1 MKNILKG
8 KFRKSA
14 FITLCASL
22 LCCLTIAGVGLISP
36 AHAMNTAGAVSVGEL
51 YSGNK
56 FDAANVKSL
65 YQKFGVSTY
74 DALQSQIKTAPL
86 TSSDI
91 AAKNGNKDLVVTF
104 GGKKWTVT
112 YVSEDLTGNI
122 IATLWYADTEA
133 TDIKFSENGWIN
145 KTDDGKNGATHSKY
159 SNLYGASYARTYGL
173 NNAGK
178 YYSCETGGEKTSAEV
193 DSTVSLKSYTQDAS
207 HTFAK
212 FTMSNVEGSVVPYLV
227 SPENVGWQA
236 DEGVNSVLGYRLPS
250 ESYKIIETTSA
261 NGWGVNFQ
269 NTNFQNQS
277 EYTAWAKDTLWLPSL
292 TETGNQTDAGLWN
305 LSANQRTSGAL
316 SRSWLRSGSPNGA
329 DRAVALDTSGNNGNY
344 GVSSS
349 GSVRPALHLN
359 LTKVAASINSG
370 TDDIFNSDTNNF
382 NTKNLTAL
390 YKKLGAAD
398 YTSLTTNVQGG
409 NLSASDIAKLND
421 NQGDVTVTFGGFDW
435 TVTYLSTTKT
445 GEVIATLWYKDF
457 ENGANFSNGWR
468 SAATDGGT
476 AGYIKHSNHYGG
488 SSLRAI
494 TLGNGGKY
502 YTASGLEVQADTA
515 VTEKTAT
522 TAEMQSSKFYNF
534 AKGNLSAYLDTPNNV
549 DWQTKQYT
557 SSVTYRY
564 ANENLVE
571 VTDNWYNANIQNS
584 QSYPLYYNWG
594 NDKVWLPSISETGN
608 GINFLGI
615 WQTSQA
621 QRKSTFSETGA
632 SGNGSWLRSGIVS
645 SPYGA
650 HVLDTEG
657 KDYNMR
663 STNNLLGVR
672 PAIHL
677 NLTKA
682 AQAVSDNYFVDT
694 NKNLI
699 DKWNAAVEES
709 VFNGGKQVTFTLT
722 ENWYALPDSA
732 YTTSFGSGIGFS
744 NGQLAVTGGA
754 NIVLDLNGHT
764 LDRSLTSQIASGAV
778 LYVDAATLHIK
789 DSSPE
794 AVGTITGGRNVG
806 SGGAISATSAARI
819 ILDGGNIVHNV
830 SDSHGGGIN
839 INNSYLEMNG
849 GVVGYNTA
857 NTNGLGGGI
866 FIGNGSMVF
875 NGGIVRNNTSLRN
888 GGGIYVNQYGEITVN
903 GGEVFSNSTPNNG
916 GGISGNGKFLTINN
930 VKIYDNY
937 AGQNGGGIYTGNGV
951 FTLNGGEISDNRAAV
966 AGAGINVVSGK
977 VVLNDGLISA
987 NRTEEGTETQCSG
1000 AGIYLHGNSTLDMY
1014 GGSITLNYAKRWG
1027 GGVYINSGSVF
1038 NMYGGQFIGNE
1049 SVRGGGVYL
1058 NDGTFNLYDGYFTG
1072 NSADSATDSG
1082 SAIYVRAR
1090 AFNMYGGVVTKNIAN
1105 GNGAVYVGGPDIM
1118 TLYGGVIINN
1128 TTANVSGAG
1137 FAPNLGLVHS
1147 TSATIT
1153 IGGDLSKVPTKI
1165 GVGYTSSILRVF
1177 TKNYTSAGNLTTDRG
1192 YYFFADVSGQ
1202 AISVSGNELQII
1214 TGTQGSM
1221 SNFMWKYT
1229 HNGTATNIPVDT
1241 LYLELEYT
1249 GNPYIIGLASG
1260 TIEQAIDSNGRPVS
1274 ALVNV
1279 GTYKFKAAN
1288 SNGYKNPVLT
1298 VVITPQSLSGATV
1311 TVNDAGLVYNGKP
1324 HTPEVTVVWNGTTL
1338 IKDKDYTLTY
1348 SNNVNAGNA
1357 TVTVEGKGNLK
1368 GVINKNFYIEKRNVE
1383 IRWGDITKTYNGAV
1397 QGITAYVEG
1406 VLQGESVGVNVFY
1419 EKNGKSV
1426 SPINAGTYTAHAV
1439 LSASANYKLAP
1450 NAQTFE
1456 TFTITPKTV
1465 TAVWSGLNAVYDG
1478 TAQTPT
1484 AYYTDIS
1491 GKKINLAVSV
1501 SGSHTGANTYTATAA
1516 LNDTNYAL
1524 SASSVNAQF
1533 TISKKGLELIWGTAV
1548 KVYDGNPVSI
1558 TKTLTD
1564 LDGNDL
1570 TGLLTF
1576 EYFDKDGK
1584 SLGTAAPANVGKYKV
1599 RATLTHNDYSLAEN
1613 GGKLID
1619 YSECEIEITAADAV
1633 ITWTFANDTFSGSGK
1648 APAFTFDNPA
1658 DAVTYAITYAADDGS
1673 GNPVGEFTTD
1683 LPVNA
1688 GKYIAKVEFDNGNY
1702 EEILYQFT
1710 IQKMNVAV
1718 TWSGD
1723 SLSVMQGASSYKW
1736 LYDGSEHAP
1745 KAVASVSGVTVD
1757 GTAVTSLEITVAGQK
1772 NVGNHT
1778 ATAVLKN
1785 TELNKNFA
1793 LTNDTQSYIIE
1804 RSEITSLEWYEYGSA
1819 TPLASGVKPS
1829 YQYISV
1835 YGRQGPKLSAYG
1847 IAKMQG
1853 PDASGATVTITVKVP
1868 LNVTYSGNINA
1879 SGYWSVGTYTAV
1891 AALSSDAAANST
1903 LTATALTLDFDV
1915 TELQLETSEAD
1926 VEWVFDGNALT
1937 DSGTNAKYWIYDG
1950 QPHAPEARRI
1960 PDRAAY
1966 NPANPATYDVLPVG
1980 GAMTD
1985 AGVYYAYI
1993 LPCNYEIDD
2002 ADADCMFEIRPREIT
2017 VQWSGVNGGTSAA
2030 DFEYTYNGLAQ
2041 GPSVTVTGG
2050 TNGLQCNLKP
2060 VIKYVDAGSYTAYAE
2075 ADSGNFVIL
2084 NGASQNFTVKKM
2096 TINPNDVV
2104 WAGVNGGTSANDF
2117 KFAADGNPHAPT
2129 ATLELTINGAQVTI
2143 TLKVTGA
2150 TAAVGTHK
2158 AYATLDSSDI
2168 RNANFTLS
2176 GAEKIFTVEE
2186 SAIRAIMWED
2196 ENADGNIEFVYDGTT
2211 SFCPKAYYWDSDN
2224 NKVYLNVIG
2233 GRTEAG
2239 EYIAY
2244 ITDNT
2249 GLTAGMTH
2257 KFTVKPMELNVSWTD
2272 TAVTYNSAERR
2283 PVCSFTDADG
2293 ATVTLTLGSD
2303 YTVSGF
2309 TTAGTYTAEIT
2320 FINKNFTFVSGTEN
2334 TTFTINPKKV
2344 TITWTANT
2352 DGSFNYEYNGKAQ
2365 RPAFTSDDANV
2376 TITVVG
2382 AETNVGTYVAVASVD
2397 DNNYYL
2403 SDGTHSDK
2411 AEREFSIVP
2420 FKIRVEW
2427 RGEDGDLADFS
2438 WEYDG
2443 QPHAPEAYFVDWS
2456 GDAANP
2462 VQLSVRGEKTDAG
2475 TGYVAVAIAP
2485 ENCEFKYS
2493 GTHANSGSRSFE
2505 ITPKVITGIVWKGEN
2520 GSLTDFTW
2528 EYDGTVKTPVAET
2541 AEGDTLAVTGS
2552 ATDAGV
2558 YTATAVLTGG
2568 GNYMFDSSLDPT
2580 KQFTIDEKT
2589 VAVIWYGNNG
2599 GTSASDFVYDYTGS
2613 LVCPTAK
2620 FEDVGGN
2627 LVDVPVNGGASAAGQ
2642 NHAEAVDVFA
2652 NYKFDTATQTQ
2663 PFTIKEKSLVI
2674 TWSDGDKLTDGKYT
2688 YEFNGK
2694 AQMPLAST
2702 ADGEN
2707 LSYVIKNSDGTTVN
2721 AAIAAGEYTI
2731 TVSPVSSDYVIA
2743 SDNTVTVVITPKTV
2757 AVQWGSLTL
2766 DYTGEAIAPKAWFI
2780 DANNQAV
2787 ELEVSSAQTEAGTNY
2802 SVTADFKKA
2811 TANYVLDSSTVNN
2824 TFDIVKNT
2832 EQTLVWDWA
2841 TGSWITPSAPEP
2853 EPEPEPETT
2862 QA

>member
-36 AHAMNTAGAVSVGEL
+36 AHAMNTTGAVSVGEL

-112 YVSEDLTGNI
+112 YVSQDLTGNV

-261 NGWGVNFQ
+261 NGWGANFQ

-329 DRAVALDTSGNNGNY
+329 DRAVAFDTSGNNGNY

-359 LTKVAASINSG
+359 LTKVAASLNSG

-398 YTSLTTNVQGG
+398 YTSLATNVQGG

-584 QSYPLYYNWG
+584 QSDPLYYNWG

-682 AQAVSDNYFVDT
+682 AQAVGDNYFVDT

-732 YTTSFGSGIGFS
+732 YTTSFGSGIGFL

-806 SGGAISATSAARI
+806 SGGAICVIGGSRV

-930 VKIYDNY
+930 VKVYDNY
-937 AGQNGGGIYTGNGV
+937 AGQNGGGIYTSNGV

-1000 AGIYLHGNSTLDMY
+1000 AGIYLHSNSTLDMY
-1014 GGSITLNYAKRWG
+1014 GGIITLNYAKRWG
-1027 GGVYINSGSVF
+1027 GGVYINDGSVF
-1038 NMYGGQFIGNE
+1038 NMYGGQLVGNKT
-1049 SVRGGGVYL
+1049 VRGGGIYI
-1058 NDGTFNLYDGYFTG
+1058 NATGTFNMHGGYITG
-1072 NSADSATDSG
+1072 NTAGSATDSG
-1082 SAIYVRAR
+1082 SAVYLHTTAK
-1090 AFNMYGGVVTKNIAN
+1090 FNMYGGTISKNHSS
-1105 GNGAVYVGGPDIM
+1105 GDGAVYVNATETM

-1128 TTANVSGAG
+1128 TSNRTVQDLAIGARTAPYPV
-1137 FAPNLGLVHS
+1137 
-1147 TSATIT
+1147 II

-1165 GVGYTSSILRVF
+1165 GVGNINSTLSVF
-1177 TKNYTSAGNLTTDRG
+1177 TKNYTSAGNKVTDRS

-1221 SNFMWKYT
+1221 SNFTWKYT

-1311 TVNDAGLVYNGKP
+1311 TVNDAGLVYNGKA

-1406 VLQGESVGVNVFY
+1406 VLQGERVGVNVFY

-1533 TISKKGLELIWGTAV
+1533 TISKKGLELVWGTAV

-1772 NVGNHT
+1772 NVGSHT

-1785 TELNKNFA
+1785 TDLNKNFA

-1847 IAKMQG
+1847 IATMQG

-2117 KFAADGNPHAPT
+2117 KFVADGNPHAPT

-2456 GDAANP
+2456 GDTANP

-2707 LSYVIKNSDGTTVN
+2707 LSYVIKNSDGTAVS

>member
-22 LCCLTIAGVGLISP
+22 LCCLTIAGAGLISP
-36 AHAMNTAGAVSVGEL
+36 AHAMNTTGAVSVGEL

-112 YVSEDLTGNI
+112 YVSEDLTGNV

-329 DRAVALDTSGNNGNY
+329 DRAVAFDTSGNNGNY

-359 LTKVAASINSG
+359 LTKVAASLNSG

-398 YTSLTTNVQGG
+398 YTSLATNVQGG

-584 QSYPLYYNWG
+584 QSDPLYYNWG

-682 AQAVSDNYFVDT
+682 AQAVGDNYFVDT
-694 NKNLI
+694 NQNLI

-806 SGGAISATSAARI
+806 SGGAICVIGGSRV

-951 FTLNGGEISDNRAAV
+951 FTLNGGEISGNECVV
-966 AGAGINVVSGK
+966 AGGGIYVVGGS
-977 VVLNDGLISA
+977 VVIKDGLISG
-987 NRTEEGTETQCSG
+987 NKVTGGTISQCTG
-1000 AGIYLHGNSTLDMY
+1000 GGIIVHNTTLDIY
-1014 GGSITLNYAKRWG
+1014 GGTIQNNIADRFG
-1027 GGVYINSGSVF
+1027 GGLYINASVVV

-1128 TTANVSGAG
+1128 TIANLSGAG

-1165 GVGYTSSILRVF
+1165 GVGYTNSILRVF
-1177 TKNYTSAGNLTTDRG
+1177 TKNYTSAGNKVTDRG

-1221 SNFMWKYT
+1221 SNFTWKYT

-1324 HTPEVTVVWNGTTL
+1324 HIPEVTVVWNGTTL

-1533 TISKKGLELIWGTAV
+1533 TISKKGLELVWGTAV

-1584 SLGTAAPANVGKYKV
+1584 SLGTAAPINVGKYKV

-1785 TELNKNFA
+1785 TDLNKNFA

-1829 YQYISV
+1829 YQYIRL
-1835 YGRQGPKLSAYG
+1835 RQ
-1847 IAKMQG
+1847 
-1853 PDASGATVTITVKVP
+1853 T
-1868 LNVTYSGNINA
+1868 
-1879 SGYWSVGTYTAV
+1879 
-1891 AALSSDAAANST
+1891 
-1903 LTATALTLDFDV
+1903 
-1915 TELQLETSEAD
+1915 
-1926 VEWVFDGNALT
+1926 
-1937 DSGTNAKYWIYDG
+1937 
-1950 QPHAPEARRI
+1950 
-1960 PDRAAY
+1960 
-1966 NPANPATYDVLPVG
+1966 
-1980 GAMTD
+1980 
-1985 AGVYYAYI
+1985 
-1993 LPCNYEIDD
+1993 
-2002 ADADCMFEIRPREIT
+2002 
-2017 VQWSGVNGGTSAA
+2017 
-2030 DFEYTYNGLAQ
+2030 
-2041 GPSVTVTGG
+2041 
-2050 TNGLQCNLKP
+2050 
-2060 VIKYVDAGSYTAYAE
+2060 
-2075 ADSGNFVIL
+2075 
-2084 NGASQNFTVKKM
+2084 
-2096 TINPNDVV
+2096 
-2104 WAGVNGGTSANDF
+2104 
-2117 KFAADGNPHAPT
+2117 
-2129 ATLELTINGAQVTI
+2129 
-2143 TLKVTGA
+2143 
-2150 TAAVGTHK
+2150 
-2158 AYATLDSSDI
+2158 
-2168 RNANFTLS
+2168 
-2176 GAEKIFTVEE
+2176 
-2186 SAIRAIMWED
+2186 
-2196 ENADGNIEFVYDGTT
+2196 
-2211 SFCPKAYYWDSDN
+2211 
-2224 NKVYLNVIG
+2224 
-2233 GRTEAG
+2233 
-2239 EYIAY
+2239 
-2244 ITDNT
+2244 
-2249 GLTAGMTH
+2249 
-2257 KFTVKPMELNVSWTD
+2257 
-2272 TAVTYNSAERR
+2272 
-2283 PVCSFTDADG
+2283 
-2293 ATVTLTLGSD
+2293 
-2303 YTVSGF
+2303 
-2309 TTAGTYTAEIT
+2309 
-2320 FINKNFTFVSGTEN
+2320 
-2334 TTFTINPKKV
+2334 
-2344 TITWTANT
+2344 
-2352 DGSFNYEYNGKAQ
+2352 
-2365 RPAFTSDDANV
+2365 
-2376 TITVVG
+2376 
-2382 AETNVGTYVAVASVD
+2382 
-2397 DNNYYL
+2397 
-2403 SDGTHSDK
+2403 
-2411 AEREFSIVP
+2411 
-2420 FKIRVEW
+2420 
-2427 RGEDGDLADFS
+2427 
-2438 WEYDG
+2438 
-2443 QPHAPEAYFVDWS
+2443 
-2456 GDAANP
+2456 
-2462 VQLSVRGEKTDAG
+2462 
-2475 TGYVAVAIAP
+2475 
-2485 ENCEFKYS
+2485 
-2493 GTHANSGSRSFE
+2493 RS
-2505 ITPKVITGIVWKGEN
+2505 
-2520 GSLTDFTW
+2520 
-2528 EYDGTVKTPVAET
+2528 
-2541 AEGDTLAVTGS
+2541 
-2552 ATDAGV
+2552 
-2558 YTATAVLTGG
+2558 
-2568 GNYMFDSSLDPT
+2568 
-2580 KQFTIDEKT
+2580 
-2589 VAVIWYGNNG
+2589 
-2599 GTSASDFVYDYTGS
+2599 
-2613 LVCPTAK
+2613 
-2620 FEDVGGN
+2620 
-2627 LVDVPVNGGASAAGQ
+2627 
-2642 NHAEAVDVFA
+2642 
-2652 NYKFDTATQTQ
+2652 
-2663 PFTIKEKSLVI
+2663 
-2674 TWSDGDKLTDGKYT
+2674 
-2688 YEFNGK
+2688 
-2694 AQMPLAST
+2694 
-2702 ADGEN
+2702 
-2707 LSYVIKNSDGTTVN
+2707 
-2721 AAIAAGEYTI
+2721 
-2731 TVSPVSSDYVIA
+2731 
-2743 SDNTVTVVITPKTV
+2743 
-2757 AVQWGSLTL
+2757 
-2766 DYTGEAIAPKAWFI
+2766 
-2780 DANNQAV
+2780 
-2787 ELEVSSAQTEAGTNY
+2787 
-2802 SVTADFKKA
+2802 
-2811 TANYVLDSSTVNN
+2811 
-2824 TFDIVKNT
+2824 
-2832 EQTLVWDWA
+2832 
-2841 TGSWITPSAPEP
+2841 
-2853 EPEPEPETT
+2853 
-2862 QA
+2862 

>member
-36 AHAMNTAGAVSVGEL
+36 AHAMNTTGAVSVGEL

-329 DRAVALDTSGNNGNY
+329 DRAVAFDTSGNNGNY

-359 LTKVAASINSG
+359 LTKVAASLAG
-370 TDDIFNSDTNNF
+370 TDDLFNSDTNKF
-382 NTKNLTAL
+382 NSNNLTEL

-398 YTSLTTNVQGG
+398 YATLATNVQNGD
-409 NLSASDIAKLND
+409 LSASDISKLNG
-421 NQGDVTVTFGGFDW
+421 NQGNVTVAFGGFDW
-435 TVTYLSTTKT
+435 TVTYLSKTKT
-445 GEVIATLWYKDF
+445 GEVIATLWYDDVEDTSTF
-457 ENGANFSNGWR
+457 TNGWR
-468 SAATDGGT
+468 SGGADGGY
-476 AGYIKHSNHYGG
+476 AGYTQHSNHYGG
-488 SSLRAI
+488 SYLRAI
-494 TLGNGGKY
+494 ALGNGGQY
-502 YTASGLEVQADTA
+502 YSAKTAGNAEVKSNSELDI
-515 VTEKTAT
+515 KTAT
-522 TAEMQSSKFYNF
+522 NTEIQSSKFYKF

-549 DWQTKQYT
+549 EWQEIQY
-557 SSVTYRY
+557 SPAFSAHRSQ
-564 ANENLVE
+564 NENLVE
-571 VTDNWYNANIQNS
+571 APDWYHENFKNS
-584 QSYPLYYNWG
+584 QSAPLYYVWG
-594 NDKVWLPSISETGN
+594 NDKVWLPSITETGWSQTN
-608 GINFLGI
+608 IGL
-615 WQTSQA
+615 WETSQA
-621 QRKSTFSETGA
+621 QRSSNSANTWT
-632 SGNGSWLRSGIVS
+632 RSGSIYHT
-645 SPYGA
+645 YG
-650 HVLDTEG
+650 VYMLNGEG
-657 KDYNMR
+657 N
-663 STNNLLGVR
+663 SGGGITSNSLGVR

-694 NKNLI
+694 NQNLI

-744 NGQLAVTGGA
+744 YGGLYIPAGA
-754 NIVLDLNGHT
+754 NIKLDLNGHI
-764 LDRSLTSQIASGAV
+764 LDRNLNVDTNFGYVIRAFNSVFEICDTSQNKSG
-778 LYVDAATLHIK
+778 K
-789 DSSPE
+789 
-794 AVGTITGGRNVG
+794 ITGG
-806 SGGAISATSAARI
+806 
-819 ILDGGNIVHNV
+819 
-830 SDSHGGGIN
+830 
-839 INNSYLEMNG
+839 
-849 GVVGYNTA
+849 
-857 NTNGLGGGI
+857 
-866 FIGNGSMVF
+866 
-875 NGGIVRNNTSLRN
+875 NNTLN
-888 GGGIYVNQYGEITVN
+888 T
-903 GGEVFSNSTPNNG
+903 NNG
-916 GGISGNGKFLTINN
+916 GGIFLEANAHLTLSSGTIDGNVTHHGGAIFINN
-930 VKIYDNY
+930 NSTFIM
-937 AGQNGGGIYTGNGV
+937 NGGRLSNNKARNNGGAV
-951 FTLNGGEISDNRAAV
+951 YVGREALFIMNGGEISDNYTDGNCGGIGISNNSRFYLNGGLITRNVAIAGNGGGVCVTDSFMEITGGVISENYAKSGGGGLFLSKSTLIMQGGEISGNECVV
-966 AGAGINVVSGK
+966 AGGGIYVVGGS
-977 VVLNDGLISA
+977 VVIKDGLISG
-987 NRTEEGTETQCSG
+987 NKVTGGTISQCTG
-1000 AGIYLHGNSTLDMY
+1000 GGIIVHNTTLDIY
-1014 GGSITLNYAKRWG
+1014 GGTIQNNIADRFG
-1027 GGVYINSGSVF
+1027 GGLYINASVVV

-1128 TTANVSGAG
+1128 TIANLSGAG

-1165 GVGYTSSILRVF
+1165 GVGYINRILRVF
-1177 TKNYTSAGNLTTDRG
+1177 TKNYTSAGNKVTDRG

-1221 SNFMWKYT
+1221 SNFTWKYT

-1324 HTPEVTVVWNGTTL
+1324 HIPEVTVVWNGTTL

-1533 TISKKGLELIWGTAV
+1533 TISKKGLELVWGTAV

-1847 IAKMQG
+1847 IATMQG

-2832 EQTLVWDWA
+2832 EQTLVWDWT